1 MVSKITLSDVGGAFD
16 MVLTDD
22 VLGDLPTLNSVSEE
36 SVIAYAKGATGAT
49 FNFEIVGN
57 RVVLGGKP
65 AAKPKVKAVAG
76 DGSKAIQKK
85 FNAFINK
92 YWEFGEE
99 NCSGSM
105 CTSKYSGDWFH
116 VKKDVSP
123 ADVFR
128 DLIELKKMSGMSVRD
143 LIFGY
148 THPCVKN
155 GVFHY
160 SHYTH
165 YPYESAKTKE
175 YWKSIYYAI
184 GESLESLYKKLDSI
198 DKSMDATLVYID
210 CGVCTWGNIPEE
222 FVTDD
227 VKYHFVTMRC
237 TRDFRVEAEPA
248 NMDLKSLKDNLRWCS
263 VSDSFFPIS
272 VDLAKEMLKYN
283 RFLLRTILW
292 HKGTKYYD
300 LGADYVDAL
309 IQSHSWDEGDVKA
322 LFQDLYRVKPLPV
335 ESLNYV
341 VAQAPWSVAKWVYDQ
356 VACYSTLHG
365 RDYID
370 PKKSSNYDSY
380 VDAMGVLTD
389 ENLLGMINAKP
400 LLFDMVTDADRRE
413 RLRSMRRG

>member
-65 AAKPKVKAVAG
+65 AAKPKAKVAAG

-99 NCSGSM
+99 NCSASM
-105 CTSKYSGDWFH
+105 CTSEYCMDWFH

-123 ADVFR
+123 ADVYR
-128 DLIELKKMSGMSVRD
+128 DLVEIKKLSGVSVRD

-148 THPCVKN
+148 THPCVKS

-160 SHYTH
+160 RHYTH
-165 YPYESAKTKE
+165 YPYESAKTKD

-210 CGVCTWGNIPEE
+210 CGVCTWAAIPEE

-227 VKYHFVTMRC
+227 VKYHFGTMKC
-237 TRDFRVEAEPA
+237 TKKFCVESEPTKA
-248 NMDLKSLKDNLRWCS
+248 DLKSLKEDRWWS
-263 VSDSFFPIS
+263 GISDSFFPIS
-272 VDLAKEMLKYN
+272 VGLAKDILKDN
-283 RFLLRTILW
+283 ELLLRTILR
-292 HKGTKYYD
+292 HEGTKYYD
-300 LGADYVDAL
+300 LGADYVDNL
-309 IQSHSWDEGDVKA
+309 IQSRTWGEASVRDLFRA
-322 LFQDLYRVKPLPV
+322 LSSAEPLPV
-335 ESLNYV
+335 LALNYV
-341 VAQAPWSVAKWVYDQ
+341 VAQHPDSVAEVVFGMFAKQKRYSSEYELNTEDANYGRYVGV
-356 VACYSTLHG
+356 VA
-365 RDYID
+365 
-370 PKKSSNYDSY
+370 
-380 VDAMGVLTD
+380 ALTN

-400 LLFDMVTDADRRE
+400 LLFDMVTDVDRRE